1 MDVTSF
7 RANELRE
14 RVEEAVRVWFRE
26 HAAEGDMLT
35 RIRYQLDVSYSEAS
49 DYSERIVGTDT
60 FLLRDGQQDLS

>member
-1 MDVTSF
+1 MKVTDF

-26 HAAEGDMLT
+26 YAAEGDMLT

-49 DYSERIVGTDT
+49 DYSERTLGADT
-60 FLLRDGQQDLS
+60 LLLRDGQQESV